1 MKINEIFSKLN
12 NIYNMSKGETR
23 DIQMLRLAIIAE
35 LDASNLYEQMA
46 EYAYDADVATVLLE
60 IANEEKTH
68 IGEFE
73 YLLDALD
80 EDHEEYEEQGEEE
93 VEDLIGTKESTM
105 SLVDKYLGEGG
116 VDPAYYAKQIQS
128 AKGDSNRLSNL
139 KSTIKSMG
147 EGRMLSSG
155 DVRRLCDMIDR
166 MRGNK

>member
-12 NIYNMSKGETR
+12 NIYNMNKGEAR

-35 LDASNLYEQMA
+35 LDAANLYEQMA
-46 EYAYDADVATVLLE
+46 EYAYDGDVATVLMD

-73 YLLDALD
+73 YLLEALD
-80 EDHEEYEEQGEEE
+80 EDHEEYEEEGEEE

-105 SLVDKYLGEGG
+105 NLVDKYLGEGM
-116 VDPAYYAKQIQS
+116 DPAYYAKQIQS

-139 KSTIKSMG
+139 KSTIKGMG

-166 MRGNK
+166 MRGK